1 MTDILDLHWSVSDD
15 AVANQVGDETVILHM
30 GNGTYYGLDTIGTF
44 LWEGLKSG
52 SSPSET
58 VKQITAEYDVDAST
72 VETDLR
78 RFLAELEEQGLVTK
92 S

>member
-1 MTDILDLHWSVSDD
+1 MTDILDLHWCVSDD

-52 SSPSET
+52 KSPSDIT
-58 VKQITAEYDVDAST
+58 KQITAEYDVDSPT
-72 VETDLR
+72 VEADLR
-78 RFLAELEEQGLVTK
+78 RFLGELEEQGLVTK
-92 S
+92 P